1 MKHFITEK
9 YEALQK
15 IEEGKSTEKSVAK
28 EYGVKK
34 NTISTWIV
42 NKRKIFEAYES
53 GQVNSSRK
61 KLKKSDNKDLDEA
74 VFTLFKNPL
83 SNNILVNGII
93 IKEKALSLA
102 KSLEVTDFRASN
114 GWLNKWKQR
123 YIVCQEKG
131 MS

>member
-42 NKRKIFEAYES
+42 NKRKIYEAHES
-53 GQVNSSRK
+53 GQVNSSQK
-61 KLKKSDNKDLDEA
+61 KLKKSDNKDL
-74 VFTLFKNPL
+74 
-83 SNNILVNGII
+83 
-93 IKEKALSLA
+93 
-102 KSLEVTDFRASN
+102 
-114 GWLNKWKQR
+114 
-123 YIVCQEKG
+123 
-131 MS
+131 

>member
-1 MKHFITEK
+1 MKRVNIFITEK

-15 IEEGKSTEKSVAK
+15 IEEGKSTKESVAE

-34 NTISTWIV
+34 NTISTWIA

-74 VFTLFKNPL
+74 VFTWFKNARL
-83 SNNILVNGII
+83 KNITVNGINW
-93 IKEKALSLA
+93 
-102 KSLEVTDFRASN
+102 T
-114 GWLNKWKQR
+114 GCW
-123 YIVCQEKG
+123 
-131 MS
+131 